1 MEKTTNGRHHR
12 LPWLVMAAMLFLT
25 TSLHAQTVT
34 KVFKNESLK
43 TVLKEVER
51 QTKMSVIYKTDEVNE
66 NKRITATFNKATVTT
81 VLNKILDSDLSYD
94 VENRMITIHKRHA
107 TRASE
112 QPKATQQDKNRQ
124 ITGTVVDANGEPL
137 IGVSVMVKGTSTGV
151 VTNIDGNY
159 TLNLSSPDATLVF
172 SYIGYTTQNVVAG
185 NRSRLNVTMEEESNL
200 LKEVVVTAMGIQR
213 KESSLTYA
221 TQRVK
226 AEDLMKVE
234 DPNLAN
240 TLEGKVAGLTITPS
254 AGGAGGATKIVL
266 RGSKS
271 ILGNSSPLIVVD
283 GVPMT
288 NGTRGQR
295 DMNGEGFTYSG
306 MSEGSDPLSLI
317 NPDDIE
323 SINVLKGANAAA
335 LYGSVAA
342 NGVVMITT
350 KKGREGRLDISVTS
364 NITFD
369 RPLLT
374 PKIQNVYGATIT
386 GNTVQADGWGDK
398 IGSLATDKLVI
409 KSPLNTANFG
419 TDAYHDIYLRNTS
432 KDEVKDF
439 FRTGTTTNNSLSLS
453 GGTEK
458 MTTYFSISNSHAKG
472 MMRNNSYNRNTVNL
486 RQSYHFFGR
495 LKVDVSANYAQTI
508 TRNRP
513 GGGTVLNP
521 IYHLYLTPRNIDM
534 DYYRNNFVTAD
545 GKWLSNPQSFYQL
558 GRDGYLRRTEQA
570 ELTGLRQAWAF
581 MSAGNNNPYWIMGM
595 NSGRQK
601 EDRIWGTIAGT
612 LEIYDGLSFQARVNY
627 DYTRYHSTNKRYAT
641 TFLPSS
647 MEDFGRFWDSESKS
661 TDIYIDYLLNYNKTL
676 GDFDLSATA
685 GWVGHTVKGEYKG
698 TDVVATYYDRNL
710 EKLPT
715 MVNFFDVTAGGMG
728 ATTSS
733 KSSNWDH
740 AMLFTAQVGW
750 KETVYVDGSYRQDW
764 YRPFK
769 YFKLSGISNTDNY
782 GYFGIG
788 ANVIMT
794 NLFKMPKILNYLKY
808 RASYSEVGNSIPN
821 IAYDAV
827 SDNLQTGAINGSN
840 YAQFVDPR
848 PEKTRSFETGF
859 ESLWLNERLSF
870 DITYYN
876 ATMSNLYMTAA
887 RGTGLTENMNSA
899 RVRNQGVEATIG
911 YNFKPTHWLSWR
923 TSLNASYN
931 HNEILETAYDAEGK
945 ERLVEQKVAGT
956 HVQYKKGG
964 SIGDM
969 YVTDFARD
977 EKGNIV
983 LNSLGQPQFDKSGKL
998 IYVGNMNANWQLG
1011 WSNTLTWKELSL
1023 SFLINGRI
1031 GGKVIS
1037 LTEQQLDYF
1046 GFSQRT
1052 ADARLAAEKNN
1063 MLAAD
1068 YGNTAG
1074 MMLPDGS
1081 GRVVPIQAY
1090 YQALGSADSPI
1101 NYIYSGTNFRLREL
1115 SLGYTFRNLFG
1126 MNRNLSLS
1134 FIARNLFFLYKDA
1147 PTDPDVSLST
1157 QNGLGAFELYNMP
1170 STRSYGLSVK
1180 MNF

>member
-1 MEKTTNGRHHR
+1 MHNSKFRLLYKTSLALCLMGAFIQQAVAQVSFTTKRAKLETVIKNLKSQSKYQFFYNDALGQVMVNEVQAKNESMSSILDKLFAGTVISYTISNHVVYLSKSDAKAPEKTT
-12 LPWLVMAAMLFLT
+12 P
-25 TSLHAQTVT
+25 Q
-34 KVFKNESLK
+34 
-43 TVLKEVER
+43 
-51 QTKMSVIYKTDEVNE
+51 QTKTNGPKKVSGNVTD
-66 NKRITATFNKATVTT
+66 A
-81 VLNKILDSDLSYD
+81 
-94 VENRMITIHKRHA
+94 
-107 TRASE
+107 
-112 QPKATQQDKNRQ
+112 Q
-124 ITGTVVDANGEPL
+124 GEPL
-137 IGVSVMVKGTSTGV
+137 IGVSVLVKGTSHGA
-151 VTNIDGNY
+151 VTDMDGNY
-159 TLNLSSPDATLVF
+159 TFTVDEPNATLVF
-172 SYIGYTTQNVVAG
+172 SYIGYGTQEVALQG
-185 NRSRLNVTMEEESNL
+185 RGKLDLVMKEEAHSL
-200 LKEVVVTAMGIQR
+200 STVVVTAMGIQR
-213 KESSLTYA
+213 KEASLTYA
-221 TQRVK
+221 TQRIK

-240 TLEGKVAGLTITPS
+240 SLEGKVAGLTITPS

-283 GVPMT
+283 GVPMS
-288 NGTRGQR
+288 NDTRGQR
-295 DMNGEGFTYSG
+295 SMSGEGFTYSG

-369 RPLLT
+369 KPLMT
-374 PKIQNVYGATIT
+374 PKIQNVYGATIS
-386 GNTVQADGWGDK
+386 GNTVQADGWGAK
-398 IGSLATDKLVI
+398 IGSLAADQLVI

-419 TDAYHDIYLRNTS
+419 NNAYNDIHLRNTAN
-432 KDEVKDF
+432 DEVKDF
-439 FRTGTTTNNSLSLS
+439 FRTGVTANNSLSLS

-458 MTTYFSISNSHAKG
+458 MTTYFSIANSHAKG
-472 MMRNNSYNRNTVNL
+472 MMRNNSYNRNTFNL
-486 RQSYHFFGR
+486 RQSYHFFNR
-495 LKVDVSANYAQTI
+495 LKVDVSVNYAQTI

-534 DYYRNNFVTAD
+534 GYYRNNFVTAD

-558 GRDGYLRRTEQA
+558 GLDGYLRRTEQA
-570 ELTGLRQAWAF
+570 ELTGPRQNWAF
-581 MSAGNNNPYWIMGM
+581 MSAGNNNPYWLMGM

-601 EDRIWGTIAGT
+601 EDRIWGTIAGN
-612 LEIYDGLSFQARVNY
+612 LDIYDGLSFQARVNY
-627 DYTRYHSTNKRYAT
+627 DYTRYHSTSKRYAT

-715 MVNFFDVTAGGMG
+715 MVNFFDVNAGGMG
-728 ATTSS
+728 ATSS
-733 KSSNWDH
+733 TKSSNWDH
-740 AMLFTAQVGW
+740 ALLFTAQVGW
-750 KETVYVDGSYRQDW
+750 KETLYIDGSYRQDW

-769 YFKLSGISNTDNY
+769 YFKLSGISDTDNY

-794 NLFKMPKILNYLKY
+794 NLFEMPKALNYLKY

-859 ESLWLNERLSF
+859 ESLWLNDRLSF
-870 DITYYN
+870 DVTYYN

-899 RVRNQGVEATIG
+899 RVRNQGVEVTVG
-911 YNFKPTHWLSWR
+911 YNFKPAPWLSWR

-931 HNEILETAYDAEGK
+931 HNKILETAYDAEGK
-945 ERLVEQKVAGT
+945 ERLIEQKVAGT

-964 SIGDM
+964 AIGDM

-977 EKGNIV
+977 EKGQIV

-998 IYVGNMNANWQLG
+998 MYVGNMNANWQMG

-1037 LTEQQLDYF
+1037 LTEQQLDYY

-1063 MLAAD
+1063 ILAAD
-1068 YGNTAG
+1068 YGNVAG
-1074 MMLPDGS
+1074 MVLPDGS

-1090 YQALGSADSPI
+1090 YQALGAADSPI
-1101 NYIYSGTNFRLREL
+1101 DYIYNGTNFRLREL